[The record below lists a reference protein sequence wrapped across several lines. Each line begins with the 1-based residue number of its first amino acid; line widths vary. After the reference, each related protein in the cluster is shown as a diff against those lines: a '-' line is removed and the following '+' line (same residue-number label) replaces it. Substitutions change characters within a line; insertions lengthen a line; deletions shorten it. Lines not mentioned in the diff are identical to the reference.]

1 MASTLSFSVYGF
13 LVTLL
18 AIVGALATRRY
29 LRGSG

>member
-1 MASTLSFSVYGF
+1 MASTLSFCAYGF

-18 AIVGALATRRY
+18 AIVGALATGGY